1 MKMRFF
7 RRWVV
12 LALVLCISAAWA
24 ESASAAK
31 AQSKDIDAALLANAN
46 AGETEAQYDNEVSL
60 YDSEGRPVAY
70 LADDLTIYLWSGKP
84 VAYFY
89 SGNGATHVYGFNGKH
104 LGWFDK
110 GLIRDSEG
118 DAACG
123 VKSVVRLPQIEPI
136 KSIKEIKPIKS
147 VREIPPIKPISSM
160 TWGDVPCSI
169 FLALGGDD

>member
-1 MKMRFF
+1 MTPRGGLLHTSQMTSPSIYGR
-7 RRWVV
+7 
-12 LALVLCISAAWA
+12 
-24 ESASAAK
+24 ES
-31 AQSKDIDAALLANAN
+31 QSRTSI
-46 AGETEAQYDNEVSL
+46 
-60 YDSEGRPVAY
+60 AY
-70 LADDLTIYLWSGKP
+70 L
-84 VAYFY
+84 Y

-123 VKSVVRLPQIEPI
+123 VKSVIRLPQIEPI

-147 VREIPPIKPISSM
+147 IREIPPIKPISSM

-169 FLALGGDD
+169 LLALGGDD